1 MDVSQNSQ
9 VDLLYLTNPNFKLKY
24 NKQIKE
30 LVNEED
36 LKFYRKRVLQETKDM
51 LRGNRITTVI
61 DNAFENFVNEL
72 IKHYKFIDKKQIIQ
86 NEYKDLP
93 EKKSKQKENFDLS
106 VNNELIMNK
115 PEPIKKTI
123 KDFIPIVVKERKP
136 KKIIIPKQ
144 KKYDLKNPK
153 NREKEKSNQFI
164 TNAKKNKKKKK
175 KKIKEKK

>member
-1 MDVSQNSQ
+1 M
-9 VDLLYLTNPNFKLKY
+9 
-24 NKQIKE
+24 
-30 LVNEED
+30 
-36 LKFYRKRVLQETKDM
+36 
-51 LRGNRITTVI
+51 
-61 DNAFENFVNEL
+61 

-93 EKKSKQKENFDLS
+93 ERKSKQKENFDLS

-115 PEPIKKTI
+115 PETIKKTI

-175 KKIKEKK
+175 KEKKK